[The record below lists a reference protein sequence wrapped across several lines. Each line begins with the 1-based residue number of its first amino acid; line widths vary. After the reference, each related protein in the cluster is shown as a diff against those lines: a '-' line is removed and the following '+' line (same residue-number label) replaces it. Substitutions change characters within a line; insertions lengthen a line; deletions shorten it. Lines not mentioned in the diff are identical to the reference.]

1 MVGWRAMA
9 ADNSRPASSDSRISL
24 ITRPKAG
31 LMADSCKPARPRMMG
46 TPAFSK
52 VYSWRLN
59 NCTSIGVT
67 FFSSSLAHQLIWLA
81 PAPVTVCVVTLIS
94 TGVIPPAIN
103 WSATALLSA
112 PSITP
117 VSNCPLLLRA
127 LYAKNATS
135 ILGLVADTHGF
146 ADRRAAGN
154 HQLHDVAAQ
163 GLARHLRRRYL
174 HEVGRIGMVGG
185 VGHGARDFQQ
195 FIHARTAPVTHA
207 VAMRTAL
214 AVEILVA
221 FDQVAQLHAQPFI
234 FIGGGRI
241 RRAAA
246 FTDHAHQALRQH
258 RLQRTADHVT
268 GHAHVHQAQRRA
280 DGVVGMQGRQ
290 YQVTRHSRAQTDLRR
305 FLVAHLAQQH
315 DVRILPQ
322 G

>member
-1 MVGWRAMA
+1 MAGWRAMA
-9 ADNSRPASSDSRISL
+9 AESSRPASSDSRISL

-31 LMADSCKPARPRMMG
+31 LIADSCKPAKPRMMG

-59 NCTSIGVT
+59 SCTSMGVT
-67 FFSSSLAHQLIWLA
+67 FFSSSRAHQPSPLA

-94 TGVIPPAIN
+94 TGVMPPAIN

-117 VSNCPLLLRA
+117 VSNCPLPLRA

-135 ILGLVADTHGF
+135 ILGLVADAHGF
-146 ADRRAAGN
+146 TDRRAAGN
-154 HQLHDVAAQ
+154 HQLHRVAAQ
-163 GLARHLRRRYL
+163 GLARHLRRRHL
-174 HEVGRIGMVGG
+174 HEVGWIGMVGRIR
-185 VGHGARDFQQ
+185 HGARDFQQ
-195 FIHARTAPVTHA
+195 LIYARAAPVTHA
-207 VAMRTAL
+207 IAMRTAL

-221 FDQVAQLHAQPFI
+221 LDQLAQLHAQPFI
-234 FIGGGRI
+234 FIGGRRI

-258 RLQRTADHVT
+258 RLQGTADHVT

-280 DGVVGMQGRQ
+280 DGIVGMQGR
-290 YQVTRHSRAQTDLRR
+290 
-305 FLVAHLAQQH
+305 
-315 DVRILPQ
+315 
-322 G
+322 